1 MAMLEK
7 FSAVVSKYMAVLVI
21 IVAAVALFEPA
32 SFKWAAP
39 QITIL
44 LGIVMFG
51 MGMTLK
57 LSDFKL
63 VFQRPK
69 DVFVGALAQFTIMPF
84 LAWLLATVFGLP
96 ADLAA
101 GVILVG
107 TCPGGTSSNVM
118 TYLAKGDVALSVS
131 MTMTTT
137 ILAPIVTPL
146 LTWWLAG
153 AWIEISLAAMML
165 SILKMVVAPIVLGI
179 LINSLFRSTVEK
191 VLKVLPLVSVIA
203 IVLIVGGVVA
213 VSSQRIMETG
223 ALIMAVVMCH
233 NLLGYGCGFAIGKAM
248 KMDVAKAKAVSIE
261 VGMQNSGLATSLA
274 MLHFGAAAAI
284 PGAIFSVWH
293 NISGSLAANY
303 LSARMAKE
311 EAAAEDEQDD
321 DLSSTAMN
329 N

>member
-1 MAMLEK
+1 MK
-7 FSAVVSKYMAVLVI
+7 FMERVSAFISKYMAVLVI
-21 IVAAVALFEPA
+21 VIAALALFQPWT
-32 SFKWAAP
+32 FKWAASKV
-39 QITIL
+39 TIL

-57 LSDFKL
+57 LEDFRL
-63 VFQRPK
+63 VFQRPR
-69 DVFVGALAQFTIMPF
+69 DVFIGALAQFTVMPA
-84 LAWLLATVFGLP
+84 LAWLLATIFNLP

-153 AWIEISLAAMML
+153 AWVDVSFTAMMM
-165 SILKMVVAPIVLGI
+165 SIIQVVILPIVLGI
-179 LINSLFRSTVEK
+179 IINTFFSSTVDK
-191 VLKVLPLVSVIA
+191 FIKLLPLVSVIA

-223 ALIMAVVMCH
+223 LLVMGIVVLH
-233 NLLGYGCGFAIGKAM
+233 NLGGYAIGFGI
-248 KMDVAKAKAVSIE
+248 AKALHMNIAKVKAISIE

-274 MLHFGAAAAI
+274 MMHFGAAAAI

-293 NISGSLAANY
+293 NISGSIAANY
-303 LSARMAKE
+303 LAARMTKSAE
-311 EAAAEDEQDD
+311 EDAAPATEE
-321 DLSSTAMN
+321 
-329 N
+329 